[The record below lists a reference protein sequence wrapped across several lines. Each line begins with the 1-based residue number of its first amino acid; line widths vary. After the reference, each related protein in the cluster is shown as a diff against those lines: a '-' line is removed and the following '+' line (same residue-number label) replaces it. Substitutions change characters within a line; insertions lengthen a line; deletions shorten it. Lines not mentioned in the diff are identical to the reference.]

1 MRSGRMWGLDT
12 HGQDRVAQESQG
24 LIADRTTEHLASS
37 DQGIIMM
44 RKMVRDSIDA
54 VRQGKDPIGVIRDP
68 NENQLITFDSSRD
81 IVAPLT

>member
-1 MRSGRMWGLDT
+1 
-12 HGQDRVAQESQG
+12 
-24 LIADRTTEHLASS
+24 
-37 DQGIIMM
+37 MM

-68 NENQLITFDSSRD
+68 NENKLITFDSSRD